1 MCVENFTATFCC
13 SVNFFPTFVAMKG
26 LSNTYFGARYYT
38 DNIMMWLSVDPMSDK
53 YPSMSP
59 YMYCA
64 GNPIMYKDPTG
75 MIIDPAGEDEAAA
88 YKQYRDKVFSDPKYS
103 HIQKELTRLEEA
115 EEVFKIRMGDNVSNE
130 TAGGNFIYNN
140 ETGEFDININSF
152 GDFSQE
158 EKLAHELK
166 HADQYMDGKI
176 AFQVDKRGNVSTLF
190 NFREN
195 EEEAYYRQVEIGSR
209 NINPSSIDNILNGK
223 KEKDSFSLS
232 NNLYQQFISDPYLQ
246 QKNDNFNNNGHT
258 PYKYVHK
265 SLKY

>member
-1 MCVENFTATFCC
+1 M
-13 SVNFFPTFVAMKG
+13 
-26 LSNTYFGARYYT
+26 NTSKNSYYS

-64 GNPIMYKDPTG
+64 GNPIIYKDPTG

-130 TAGGNFIYNN
+130 TAGGNFTYNN
-140 ETGEFDININSF
+140 ETGEFDINIQSW

-166 HADQYMDGKI
+166 HADQYLDGKI
-176 AFQVDKRGNVSTLF
+176 AFRVDKNGNVSPFF